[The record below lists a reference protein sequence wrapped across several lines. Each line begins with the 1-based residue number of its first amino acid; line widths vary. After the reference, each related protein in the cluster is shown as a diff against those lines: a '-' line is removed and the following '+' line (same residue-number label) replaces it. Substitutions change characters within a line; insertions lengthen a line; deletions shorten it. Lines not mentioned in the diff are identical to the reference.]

1 MMTNYDNQYFMNESA
16 AQESRLRVGTVE
28 HEMKILQGQL
38 QEAYKRI
45 AELAEE
51 NSKLR
56 QQLSIK

>member
-1 MMTNYDNQYFMNESA
+1 MNESA